1 MGGTATTFFRFLLSK
16 WMGGCARGRGH
27 GEEEEAAAA
36 AAATGGHIEAPDKND
51 CNGARRYKRR
61 RRGSRRRIRSAG
73 STVTKRSDWQFP
85 RSGVK
90 FRVELPGEGAG
101 PSIETGAEYGRTG
114 TRLRYPRSESVDI
127 SDTQC
132 FFHIDFFSFP
142 SWLYFLNA
150 W

>member
-1 MGGTATTFFRFLLSK
+1 MGGRESPNYRF

-36 AAATGGHIEAPDKND
+36 ATGGHTEAPDKND
-51 CNGARRYKRR
+51 CNGARRNKRR

-132 FFHIDFFSFP
+132 FLFP
-142 SWLYFLNA
+142 SWLNLLKRMVKAFLYF
-150 W
+150 